1 MVKVDMTH
9 SITCQHCIDLIHVP
23 EDIMFIRHS
32 GRHKWIGKEIIYTYL
47 KKLYIHIYA
56 LLDSC
61 FHYMLPQEHY
71 ANHLDKLLNG
81 TTHVWPFYCIKQNGI
96 SIHSVIC
103 FIT

>member
-47 KKLYIHIYA
+47 CIIR
-56 LLDSC
+56 LLFS
-61 FHYMLPQEHY
+61 L
-71 ANHLDKLLNG
+71 
-81 TTHVWPFYCIKQNGI
+81 HVAPRTLCKSFR
-96 SIHSVIC
+96 
-103 FIT
+103 